1 MTRLGGPADGTLK
14 NGSLFSGKAGSAVP
28 TTPEALSEAPSA
40 PPSGVQ
46 LRSPHPSVWS
56 ESKFTLIAIIHT
68 VPHQLESRRPLG
80 GPNWEE
86 LPGAASV
93 PEVPARGLSASPSW
107 VWFSPVQGEV
117 ETLC

>member
-1 MTRLGGPADGTLK
+1 MRAEGPTEGIVPGAGAGGSTVTRLGGPADGTLK

-86 LPGAASV
+86 GR
-93 PEVPARGLSASPSW
+93 EERKGN
-107 VWFSPVQGEV
+107 
-117 ETLC
+117 